1 MRPLGITRSGEGLP
15 RGGVSRRDRGAA
27 EVAVAHGFC
36 RNGRSSTT
44 EDRLVVRAFIV
55 RIEEH
60 LAAGEGPADASAPP
74 LLVRVGK
81 GIAALD
87 ARERLVVGQGVQAVA
102 VEVVE
107 AGAAV
112 SAEAALGRHHNAR
125 QAPVLGAVGI
135 REHRD
140 LRDGVK
146 ARRRVADGAE
156 DGVGR
161 RLSVLDVRHAVGLG
175 AQELDV
181 IGAADHVRV
190 EQQERLDVP
199 AIARQVVEL
208 LLVEAANDGLALER
222 DVVARFSGDGD
233 DLVDAAELER
243 DVHERRTGR
252 AHENARPLELLEVRR
267 DDLDTIRPRSEVR
280 RLIPAFRIRLE
291 RPRHASRV
299 IDDENRRALNSLP
312 LRIDD
317 CAADCPQE

>member
-1 MRPLGITRSGEGLP
+1 MPRKSPL
-15 RGGVSRRDRGAA
+15 
-27 EVAVAHGFC
+27 AHRCC
-36 RNGRSSTT
+36 RNGRSCTT
-44 EDRLVVRAFIV
+44 KDRLVVRAFVV

-60 LAAGEGPADASAPP
+60 LAADERAADASTPP
-74 LLVRVGK
+74 VLVRVGER
-81 GIAALD
+81 IATLD
-87 ARERLVVGQGVQAVA
+87 ARERLVVSQRVQAVA

-107 AGAAV
+107 RGAAV
-112 SAEAALGRHHNAR
+112 AAGAALGRHYDAR
-125 QAPVLGAVGI
+125 QAPVLGAVGV
-135 REHRD
+135 RQHRD

-190 EQQERLDVP
+190 EQQEGLDVA

-208 LLVEAANDGLALER
+208 LLVEAADNGLALER

-233 DLVDAAELER
+233 DLVEAAELER
-243 DVHERRTGR
+243 DVHERRTGGS
-252 AHENARPLELLEVRR
+252 HEHARPLELLEVRR

-299 IDDENRRALNSLP
+299 IDDENRRALNSLS

-317 CAADCPQE
+317 CAADGSQERLRECRCAERER